1 MSNIPGTHRRRFTL
15 LDAVLL
21 GAIAIAVAL
30 LIRRV
35 RTTLVYEWEWS
46 VIPQYLVRRDGATG
60 RIVPGVLLLGV
71 FTTIRLAVWS
81 AIGALIIGVTV
92 GLFRI
97 AKSTSARTIGRI
109 YVELVRN
116 TPPLVL
122 VFIFFYFVG
131 SQVTVALGIDSWARN
146 AGPGTRATIELLFS
160 PAARF
165 SEFLSAVMTLA
176 VYEGAYMAEIIRA
189 GVQSVEKGQ
198 LEAAS
203 ALGLSRA
210 DQYRF
215 VILPQALRTISPAL
229 AGQFIST
236 IKDSAIVAVISV
248 QELTFRGLELMSATF
263 RTFEIW
269 ITITALYFVLT
280 GGLSLASRVL
290 ERRLAA
296 RHSR

>member
-1 MSNIPGTHRRRFTL
+1 MSNVPGSHRRRFTA
-15 LDAVLL
+15 LDAILL
-21 GAIAIAVAL
+21 GAIAVGVIL
-30 LIRRV
+30 LLRRIR
-35 RTTLVYEWEWS
+35 TDLVYEWEWS
-46 VIPQYLVRRDGATG
+46 VIPQYLVRREAETG
-60 RIVPGVLLLGV
+60 RLVAGVLVKGV
-71 FTTIRLAVWS
+71 LTTLRLAIWS
-81 AIGALIIGVTV
+81 ALGALVIGVSV
-92 GLFRI
+92 GILRVT
-97 AKSTSARTIGRI
+97 KSRSARAIGRV

-131 SQVTVALGIDSWARN
+131 NQVMTVLGIDDWVRN
-146 AGPGTRATIELLFS
+146 AHPATQNLVTVLFS
-160 PAARF
+160 PPARF

-189 GVQSVEKGQ
+189 GLQSVEKGQ
-198 LEAAS
+198 VEAAS
-203 ALGLSRA
+203 ALGLSRP

-215 VILPQALRTISPAL
+215 VILPQALRTMSPAL

-269 ITITALYFVLT
+269 ITITVLYFVLT
-280 GGLSLASRVL
+280 GGLSALARVL
-290 ERRLAA
+290 ERRLA
-296 RHSR
+296 RRGTH